1 MYNRF
6 VPKARSPEDL
16 SVEELRQLLV
26 EKRRKTRLE
35 HLERFRKTGRVVS
48 LTAEHENTA
57 QAHLHS
63 DSQPELDPEI
73 SSFLLKSPAKR
84 KLDRL
89 LLAIEIMAVIGLVFV
104 IYSGLQI
111 LRNMNTQFAKA
122 LTPATLTPT
131 PLIAPIIL
139 PSGHTPPNSPGGSQP
154 NEAEIPSHL
163 RPLYLS
169 MADIPIPT
177 PGPEQATQIQINAID
192 VNAPIVQGDTW
203 EQLKK
208 GVGQY
213 IGSANPG
220 QPGNMVLSGHDDV
233 YGEIFRRLDELKQGD
248 KIIIYTAQHSFTY
261 TVSDTKIVNPTDV
274 EVMASTSDPT
284 LTLISC
290 YPYMI
295 DNKRIIVKASLEG
308 SEK

>member
-1 MYNRF
+1 VYNRF
-6 VPKARSPEDL
+6 VPKAKSPDDL

-35 HLERFRKTGRVVS
+35 HLERFHKTGRVVA
-48 LTAEHENTA
+48 LTPDHENTT
-57 QAHLHS
+57 QDHLHS
-63 DSQPELDPEI
+63 DSQAEPGADADQ
-73 SSFLLKSPAKR
+73 SLLKSPTKR
-84 KLDRL
+84 KLDRI
-89 LLAIEIMAVIGLVFV
+89 LLAIEILAVIGLVFV
-104 IYSGLQI
+104 IYNGFEI
-111 LRNMNTQFAKA
+111 LRDLNTQFARA
-122 LTPATLTPT
+122 LIPSTFTPT
-131 PLIAPIIL
+131 PLIVPVIL

-154 NEAEIPSHL
+154 NEAEIPAHL

-177 PGPEQATQIQINAID
+177 PGPEQATQIQITAIN
-192 VNAPIVQGDTW
+192 VNAPIVQGDSW

-213 IGSANPG
+213 IGSADPG
-220 QPGNMVLSGHDDV
+220 QPGNMVLSAHNDV
-233 YGEIFRRLDELKQGD
+233 YGEIFRHLDELKPGD
-248 KIIIYTAQHSFTY
+248 KIIIYTLQYSFTY
-261 TVSDTKIVNPTDV
+261 NVSETQIVNPTDV
-274 EVMASTSDPT
+274 EVMDSTLNPT

-290 YPYMI
+290 YPYMV